1 MAPRY
6 EVRDTQ
12 DMGRYWQVLYDVTLD
27 DGTVTGHGHSI
38 PKETLEW
45 RAAEYGLDPQTEFET
60 ILDVVLAEP
69 YIAADEQVGS
79 VVGEE
84 LYDAPD
90 IATARARH
98 LARCAR
104 AKLAHRISTRK
115 AIGKAANGSA
125 DSANP
130 LDIIRNTAVI
140 DPLVVEIKK
149 EHVRRGREEHAKRTR
164 PETPVDR
171 AQRIATSFRVDI
183 NELQGMKKNG

>member
-6 EVRDTQ
+6 EVKEVQ
-12 DMGRYWQVLYDVTLD
+12 DHGHYWQVLYDLTRD

-38 PKETLEW
+38 PKDTLEW
-45 RAAEYGLDPQTEFET
+45 RAAEYGLDPETEFET

-69 YIAADEQVGS
+69 YIAIDEQVGS

-104 AKLAHRISTRK
+104 AKLTHRISTRK
-115 AIGKAANGSA
+115 AIGKTTNGSI
-125 DSANP
+125 DVANP
-130 LDIIRNTAVI
+130 LDLIRNTAVI
-140 DPLVVEIKK
+140 DPLVVKIKK
-149 EHVRRGREEHAKRTR
+149 EHVRQGREEHAKRAR
-164 PETPVDR
+164 PETPNDR
-171 AQRIATSFRVDI
+171 AQRIAANLRVDI
-183 NELQGMKKNG
+183 NALQGMKRNG